1 MKFAR
6 TIRLDHSD
14 ALVFPYAADPEEWA
28 ITGTFAFAAADPAA
42 WNGKEQLA
50 FRSGWLGTGSFGRS
64 TFVQVAVMPQTQAED
79 LARRLAGHL
88 FEHYSAP
95 DMLAASDAA
104 RQEIADMAD
113 LCNHP
118 AGTLLGIERE
128 ITDAGIAERI
138 RVVPSPDEPEHARI
152 WTLEPED

>member
-1 MKFAR
+1 
-6 TIRLDHSD
+6 
-14 ALVFPYAADPEEWA
+14 
-28 ITGTFAFAAADPAA
+28 
-42 WNGKEQLA
+42 
-50 FRSGWLGTGSFGRS
+50 
-64 TFVQVAVMPQTQAED
+64 
-79 LARRLAGHL
+79 
-88 FEHYSAP
+88 
-95 DMLAASDAA
+95 MLAASDAA

-152 WTLEPED
+152 WRVGGPTGKRAGAPGRI